1 MDQTYNEGPSHA
13 FSPLLSL
20 LPIAV
25 FIADNKGE
33 IVFCNKACVATIGP
47 LDRDLFQYAR
57 RCIDNVPYDFM
68 AVCREVLNGKQN
80 KSALVAITHPLTQQT
95 AYYKISAK
103 LFLDKYVLFTA
114 IDHTEKVELEQTLEE
129 KKSQFFSVITSLGDL
144 VFKMDT
150 NGYIKNIWSNDSQS
164 APLIRVAEDKH
175 ISESFPT
182 EIVDILQKAV
192 ESVVKTSGSGQAEF
206 LYTSDGLERWFSAQV
221 FPVKQALATS
231 ELLVVAKEITQEK
244 RNLQSSEY
252 KSRLIQQL
260 TSIKDGPLL
269 HVVEGDPPRY
279 CFITGNLS
287 ALIGY
292 YSNDDLSERNW
303 LDFIHDDDRQNVLH
317 SLKELRTDPTLS
329 HTDLLYRVL
338 HREGSTSWVSN
349 RISKFHDGGQD
360 LLIGVI
366 VNVTEIHVL
375 HDKFRQRERIL
386 TNANQVAMIGAWEY
400 DFKKKQFFLTDEL
413 YQIHEREPD
422 EFEVLDSPSYY
433 IEAHQPLIR
442 QYLHE
447 LIEKGTK
454 YDDELQLVTGNG
466 KVKWVRTVGCAEW
479 NNGEITHVYGVIQDI
494 DERKKKDLILKEKE
508 RRFNA
513 AFELAPLGIGLLST
527 EGRWLRVNVSLT
539 RFFELS
545 KDQLIDIPIT
555 NLQLIN
561 DSDQPFDWNG
571 IVQSYGKNHQWE
583 QKYLTEGGSIKWGR
597 VNISAVKNES
607 GTPSYFILQVVD
619 ITESK
624 EYEGNLILARKE
636 AEEANR
642 IKSDFLS
649 TMTHEIRTPLSGV
662 IGITNLLLDEIQDPD
677 HLEQLRALKFSSD
690 SLLLLVNDILDFSR
704 IRSGALSLESK
715 PFDLKRVV
723 EAIEELNLPRAN
735 EKGNRI
741 VIDYDKDLIVD
752 YLGDEL
758 RIGQILNNLVN
769 NAVKFTENG
778 LIEISIKKIGSTG
791 NCHRLLVAVKDT
803 GIGIPYDKQSSIF
816 EQFTQA
822 DASISRRYGGTG
834 LGLSIAKGLT
844 EAMGGSIHL
853 VSEPDNGTTLS
864 FELLLEIAETE
875 RHPSESNMGETKDLQ
890 GKTILLVEDNSVSML
905 VAAQNLKKWN
915 AHVIQATDGEKA
927 VEQYLKNQE
936 TIDLVLMDIN
946 IPVLNGFEAAER
958 IKKTNAS
965 IPIIAVTA
973 SPEEHNQPNTS
984 IQAYLVKPFNI
995 QDFYRVVKEHLK
1007 LY

>member
-57 RCIDNVPYDFM
+57 RCKEDVPYDFL

-80 KSALVAITHPLTQQT
+80 KSSLVAITHPITRTT
-95 AYYKISAK
+95 AYYKLSAK
-103 LFLDKYVLFTA
+103 LFLSEYVLFTA

-129 KKSQFFSVITSLGDL
+129 KKNQFFSIISSLGDL

-150 NGYIKNIWSNDSQS
+150 KGQIKNIWTLDAPHS
-164 APLIRVAEDKH
+164 ASLVRVADDKH
-175 ISESFPT
+175 ISQSFPK
-182 EIVDILQKAV
+182 EIVGILQKAV
-192 ESVVKTSGSGQAEF
+192 EGVVKTSGSGLSEF
-206 LYTSDGLERWFSAQV
+206 SYTSDGLERWFSAQV

-269 HVVEGDPPRY
+269 HVIEGDPPRY
-279 CFITGNLS
+279 NFISGNVSLITGYSEEFSVKEWLNL
-287 ALIGY
+287 IHQ
-292 YSNDDLSERNW
+292 DDQEKV
-303 LDFIHDDDRQNVLH
+303 FA
-317 SLKELRTDPTLS
+317 SLKELRLNPRLT
-329 HTDLLYRVL
+329 HIDLVYRIQSV
-338 HREGSTSWVSN
+338 EGSTKWVN
-349 RISKFHDGGQD
+349 NHISKTDADAGEV
-360 LLIGVI
+360 LIGAI
-366 VNVTEIHVL
+366 LNVTEIHLL
-375 HDKFRQRERIL
+375 HDKLKQRDRIL
-386 TNANQVAMIGAWEY
+386 TNTSKVALIGGWEY
-400 DFKKKQFFLTDEL
+400 DLKNNRFNLTEEI
-413 YQIHEREPD
+413 YQIHEREPS
-422 EFEVLDSPSYY
+422 EFKIEKTADYY
-433 IEAHQPLIR
+433 IPEHQPLIK
-442 QYLHE
+442 QYLE
-447 LIEKGTK
+447 DLIEKGK
-454 YDDELQLVTGNG
+454 NFDDELQLLTGKGNL
-466 KVKWVRTVGCAEW
+466 KWIRTVGCAEW
-479 NNGEITHVYGVIQDI
+479 DNGQITHIYGILQDI
-494 DERKKKDLILKEKE
+494 NEKKKQELILEDNE

-513 AFELAPLGIGLLST
+513 AFELAPLGIGLLSLR
-527 EGRWLRVNVSLT
+527 GQWLRVNTALT
-539 RFFELS
+539 HFFELP
-545 KDQLIDIPIT
+545 KDQLMKIPVPDL
-555 NLQLIN
+555 NLADGDFKSFNLDWLIRH
-561 DSDQPFDWNG
+561 SD
-571 IVQSYGKNHQWE
+571 KTHQWE
-583 QKYLTEGGSIKWGR
+583 EIYRTERGKTKWGR
-597 VNISAVKNES
+597 FSISAVKNEQ
-607 GTPSYFILQVVD
+607 GDISYFILQVVD
-619 ITESK
+619 TTETK
-624 EYEGNLILARKE
+624 QYERKLIAAKKE
-636 AEEANR
+636 AEKANR